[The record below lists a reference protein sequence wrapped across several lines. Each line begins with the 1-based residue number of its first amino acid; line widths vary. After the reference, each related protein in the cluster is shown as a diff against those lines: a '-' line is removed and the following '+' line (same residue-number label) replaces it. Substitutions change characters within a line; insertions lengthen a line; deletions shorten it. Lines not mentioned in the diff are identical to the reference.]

1 MTYKPGDVILANEPF
16 ALAVAVKMIPV
27 VCSWCLKTTKEVP
40 LSVCAGCKTLKYCS
54 SACQKED
61 WLKGPHKN
69 ECKYLKYQIV
79 PGQTRLIC
87 RIIFKLRAGLG
98 DAEYQLPDGT
108 KTSYNKTI
116 GHASHVLSKGDGTQE
131 LASTWKSVK
140 EFMGK
145 DSQGLYDKVREAH
158 CKIERNRDLHLDN
171 EGVPVADGL
180 NLLSAVATHSCY
192 PNAVYSGV
200 GRKMELRCIRKIEKF
215 SDVRT
220 SYYHNVFDHPRSVRR
235 AMLWASHNF
244 HCRCDECEM
253 KNPGAKER
261 EASRDRPLRCGPCK
275 RRGQKPSYCLDCT
288 ALGSDEEFWV
298 RTLNDEET
306 LERITEYAHYLLL
319 LIQHQSLAI
328 FLALHY
334 RGFCL
339 CGRPY

>member
-27 VCSWCLKTTKEVP
+27 VCSWCFKTTKEVP

-140 EFMGK
+140 
-145 DSQGLYDKVREAH
+145 SL
-158 CKIERNRDLHLDN
+158 
-171 EGVPVADGL
+171 
-180 NLLSAVATHSCY
+180 
-192 PNAVYSGV
+192 
-200 GRKMELRCIRKIEKF
+200 
-215 SDVRT
+215 
-220 SYYHNVFDHPRSVRR
+220 
-235 AMLWASHNF
+235 
-244 HCRCDECEM
+244 
-253 KNPGAKER
+253 
-261 EASRDRPLRCGPCK
+261 
-275 RRGQKPSYCLDCT
+275 
-288 ALGSDEEFWV
+288 WV
-298 RTLNDEET
+298 RIPRAYTTRSAKPTAKSKET
-306 LERITEYAHYLLL
+306 VTYILTMKECPLPMA
-319 LIQHQSLAI
+319 
-328 FLALHY
+328 
-334 RGFCL
+334 
-339 CGRPY
+339 